1 MFRVNPHVLTFD
13 DVALTFKSITM
24 SKCRG
29 DARKKKIKLNTKN
42 SNMNPKRPDQIRSTM
57 ASVGTEPG
65 RVTRDVTS
73 V

>member
-1 MFRVNPHVLTFD
+1 MFRVNPHV
-13 DVALTFKSITM
+13 LTFKSITM

-29 DARKKKIKLNTKN
+29 DARKKIKRNTKN
-42 SNMNPKRPDQIRSTM
+42 SNMNPKKPDQIRSTM

>member
-1 MFRVNPHVLTFD
+1 MFRVNPNVLTFD

-29 DARKKKIKLNTKN
+29 DARKKIKRNTKN
-42 SNMNPKRPDQIRSTM
+42 SNMNPKKPDQIRSTM

>member
-1 MFRVNPHVLTFD
+1 MFRVNPNVLTFD

-29 DARKKKIKLNTKN
+29 DARKKIKRNTKN
-42 SNMNPKRPDQIRSTM
+42 SNMNPKKPDQIRSTM
-57 ASVGTEPG
+57 VSVGTEPG

>member
-1 MFRVNPHVLTFD
+1 MFRVNPHVLK
-13 DVALTFKSITM
+13 FKSITM

-29 DARKKKIKLNTKN
+29 DARKKIKRNTKN
-42 SNMNPKRPDQIRSTM
+42 SNMNPKKPDQIRSTM